1 MDTNTSVAETP
12 ADTSVDG
19 ECAEAPDVSAAN
31 GPRHFRDLPPPAQRA
46 WGGFLKAYR
55 AVTESVNRQ
64 MVAGGPLSLADYE
77 LMLYID
83 NAGGELRFVD
93 LARRTLL
100 SESRISRRI
109 DGLEARG
116 QVVRRRAEDDGRAT
130 FAVMTE
136 QGKRDFEASHPAL
149 LSALEDNFLSFIPA
163 DQLESFSALIQDI
176 AAKGRGRMEEAEARR
191 PAAKARARRVRAA

>member
-1 MDTNTSVAETP
+1 MESNSSVATASVSDAPP
-12 ADTSVDG
+12 APP
-19 ECAEAPDVSAAN
+19 AEPTAAPQ
-31 GPRHFRDLPPPAQRA
+31 RFRDLPQPAQRA

-64 MVAGGPLSLADYE
+64 MVAAGPLSLADYE

-109 DGLEARG
+109 DGLEGRG

-136 QGKRDFEASHPAL
+136 KGKADFEASHAAL
-149 LSALEDNFLSFIPA
+149 LKALEDNFLSFIPA
-163 DQLESFSALIQDI
+163 AKLDDFAALIGDI
-176 AAKGRGRMEEAEARR
+176 AAKGRGRMEEAEAKR
-191 PAAKARARRVRAA
+191 PAKAKPRRTRAAA

>member
-1 MDTNTSVAETP
+1 MESNPSVATES
-12 ADTSVDG
+12 ANDAG
-19 ECAEAPDVSAAN
+19 SAATPTEATAA
-31 GPRHFRDLPPPAQRA
+31 PRHFRDLPQPAQRA

-55 AVTESVNRQ
+55 AVSESINRQ
-64 MVAGGPLSLADYE
+64 MVAAGPLSLADYE

-109 DGLEARG
+109 DGLEGRG

-130 FAVMTE
+130 FAVMTDK
-136 QGKRDFEASHPAL
+136 GRADFEASHAAL
-149 LSALEDNFLSFIPA
+149 LTALEDNFLSFIPA
-163 DQLESFSALIQDI
+163 DKLDDFAALIGDI
-176 AAKGRGRMEEAEARR
+176 AAKGRGRMEEAEAKR
-191 PAAKARARRVRAA
+191 PAKTKARRTRTSA

>member
-1 MDTNTSVAETP
+1 MESNTSVSPASGPETDQAAGAPQVP
-12 ADTSVDG
+12 AQ
-19 ECAEAPDVSAAN
+19 
-31 GPRHFRDLPPPAQRA
+31 PRRFRDLPQPAQRA

-55 AVTESVNRQ
+55 AVTEGVNRQ

-77 LMLYID
+77 LLLYID
-83 NAGGELRFVD
+83 NAGGALRFID

-109 DGLEARG
+109 DGLERRG

-136 QGKRDFEASHPAL
+136 RGKADFEASHAAL
-149 LSALEDNFLSFIPA
+149 LKALEDNFLSFIPA
-163 DQLESFSALIQDI
+163 DKLEEFAVLIQDI
-176 AAKGRGRMEEAEARR
+176 AAKGRGRMEEAARPSPR
-191 PAAKARARRVRAA
+191 AKRVA